1 MPHAAA
7 PTATCACTQ
16 KRPEMEELHGRIAA
30 YLRGQRRTA
39 EVWRPHAES
48 AREAMILGLWR
59 DRCDVPCCRFCGRAI
74 VDGDELISVAQLR
87 AARVCV
93 KHAGAF

>member
-1 MPHAAA
+1 
-7 PTATCACTQ
+7 
-16 KRPEMEELHGRIAA
+16 MEELHKQIAA

-39 EVWRPHAES
+39 EVRRPRAEVE
-48 AREAMILGLWR
+48 REAQILALWR

-74 VDGDELISVAQLR
+74 MAGDELIPLAELR

-93 KHAGAF
+93 EHAGAF